1 MNFSDKES
9 KLIDLIID
17 SNKDKNIVDIDKYN
31 KKIKYSS
38 KLKIHREI
46 SKLTSEEIC
55 RAYLV
60 TNLVIYQNYEPEAI
74 ELEKGYEA
82 GRPKTIKPRIDLI
95 LNEKDEDIFYFVEV
109 KAFEKYE
116 SDKKY
121 IDGQIFKLKDLEDK
135 KVKNGL
141 YYSVTFDEK
150 NNQALQKMET
160 IDLVKYQQFDEW
172 EKNGYPS
179 LSNQIS
185 SNFGKPKKNPYV
197 KNSKNDLRK
206 KFDKDELNYV
216 QKNLHNV
223 LWGGGGTGDTDIF
236 YALVKL
242 ILAKLYD
249 EQNTADN
256 EEYKFQIFSFSE
268 DKNDLE
274 DPDSAYD
281 RINTIYRSAL
291 VKMLNTPK
299 EKADQLYVVDQEKM
313 GLSKIIY
320 AVQTLEE
327 YSFMEGRRSY
337 DGTDLLGDFFES
349 IIRDGFKQTKGQF
362 FTHTNIVKFIIYALQ
377 VDNLSIEKINDEN
390 KLPFFID
397 PSAGSGTFLIELMK
411 IVTESVKKDQKNKLK
426 QNNNVRNFFN
436 DNFMPDDNENKWA
449 NEFIYG
455 VENNFDL
462 GTAIKVN
469 MILNGDGNAN
479 IFSGDGKGDGLLP
492 FNNYDKQNGVSI
504 LKKNEKDKNY
514 QDKFVNKSFDVI
526 VSNPPF
532 SVDLSKDVKQTLKDN
547 FLFSDKRNSEN
558 LFIERYYQLLKPKG
572 RMGIVLPESVFDTG
586 ENKYIRLFLFR
597 YFNLKAIVSLP
608 QLTFAPFT
616 STKTSVL
623 FAEKKNDDEL
633 TNYNNQWKTLELEYF
648 NLFNKFKNYVSIYFH
663 NKDKNKLP
671 SIKNDDDKTILKNIS
686 KYLQISV
693 NEKNIKNV
701 LEKNAELAELYRMKK
716 PGVSNDNWVFNK
728 ISNNINS
735 EIFYYHV
742 NEVGYKRTKV
752 KIKIRENE
760 LFELDAKGKLKL
772 DKKLLKKIREDIKW
786 Q

>member
-1 MNFSDKES
+1 M
-9 KLIDLIID
+9 
-17 SNKDKNIVDIDKYN
+17 
-31 KKIKYSS
+31 
-38 KLKIHREI
+38 
-46 SKLTSEEIC
+46 
-55 RAYLV
+55 
-60 TNLVIYQNYEPEAI
+60 
-74 ELEKGYEA
+74 
-82 GRPKTIKPRIDLI
+82 
-95 LNEKDEDIFYFVEV
+95 
-109 KAFEKYE
+109 
-116 SDKKY
+116 
-121 IDGQIFKLKDLEDK
+121 
-135 KVKNGL
+135 
-141 YYSVTFDEK
+141 
-150 NNQALQKMET
+150 
-160 IDLVKYQQFDEW
+160 
-172 EKNGYPS
+172 
-179 LSNQIS
+179 
-185 SNFGKPKKNPYV
+185 
-197 KNSKNDLRK
+197 
-206 KFDKDELNYV
+206 
-216 QKNLHNV
+216 
-223 LWGGGGTGDTDIF
+223 
-236 YALVKL
+236 
-242 ILAKLYD
+242 
-249 EQNTADN
+249 
-256 EEYKFQIFSFSE
+256 
-268 DKNDLE
+268 
-274 DPDSAYD
+274 
-281 RINTIYRSAL
+281 
-291 VKMLNTPK
+291 
-299 EKADQLYVVDQEKM
+299 
-313 GLSKIIY
+313 
-320 AVQTLEE
+320 
-327 YSFMEGRRSY
+327 
-337 DGTDLLGDFFES
+337 
-349 IIRDGFKQTKGQF
+349 
-362 FTHTNIVKFIIYALQ
+362 Q

-411 IVTESVKKDQKNKLK
+411 IITESVKKDQKNKLK

-693 NEKNIKNV
+693 NEKNIKSV
-701 LEKNAELAELYRMKK
+701 LEKNAELAEFYRMKK